1 MTTQP
6 ALVAKQ
12 VRLKE
17 WAKQIRDCRIDQKVW
32 RLKLGARRII

>member
-17 WAKQIRDCRIDQKVW
+17 WAQQIRDRQNRQK
-32 RLKLGARRII
+32 GIPEG